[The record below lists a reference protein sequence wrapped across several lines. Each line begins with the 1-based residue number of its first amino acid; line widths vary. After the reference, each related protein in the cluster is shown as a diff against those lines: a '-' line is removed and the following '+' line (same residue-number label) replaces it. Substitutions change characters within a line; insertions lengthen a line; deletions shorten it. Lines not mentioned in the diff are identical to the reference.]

1 MSEAKVMRLRMAPHF
16 CDGSFGY
23 DGGSHAGVR
32 WETENGYTGGCS
44 PDHWHASP
52 EAALECFR
60 GET

>member
-1 MSEAKVMRLRMAPHF
+1 MAPHF